1 MALASSGAGLALS
14 RDLLLVSV
22 HNPMRLSR
30 PVSLRA
36 SSAAEELRKYS
47 VPLSRVAYRLS
58 GTCAGQTVKHGVP
71 SPSTRF
77 SNWTTLTVAA
87 PAARAALENA

>member
-1 MALASSGAGLALS
+1 LALS

-30 PVSLRA
+30 PASLRA

-47 VPLSRVAYRLS
+47 VPWSRVA
-58 GTCAGQTVKHGVP
+58 
-71 SPSTRF
+71 
-77 SNWTTLTVAA
+77 
-87 PAARAALENA
+87 